1 MIKILPNLTW
11 SGMEVNEG
19 YNKPLSNTI
28 LLLSTSSKLEL
39 DRLVSMLLC
48 GSVLLFYKIF
58 RKQNPI
64 IQIIIP
70 TN

>member
-39 DRLVSMLLC
+39 DQVGLHATLRIRII
-48 GSVLLFYKIF
+48 VL
-58 RKQNPI
+58 
-64 IQIIIP
+64 
-70 TN
+70 